1 MPREVHDSGRVTVQ
15 FTDEPPALVRPFQL
29 NPATGVQLGFTGTG
43 KLASVT
49 FPADQYP
56 GLDATV
62 QALKD
67 CPLCT
72 EMGALAGGDPPS
84 GTPLRQ
90 QVLSASA
97 KGRGRNGLRMPIPEY
112 VLPESAGILGGKSAD
127 EIVNSLTATK
137 PMKYRDPAQTILGII
152 GAVAAPMVPGLSEPM
167 AEGLFAI
174 SLVVAAESGARLLQS
189 QARKLGA
196 SRITGVAPPAPSL
209 GVTPPPLPPPTR
221 VVRGFQ

>member
-1 MPREVHDSGRVTVQ
+1 M
-15 FTDEPPALVRPFQL
+15 
-29 NPATGVQLGFTGTG
+29 GFTGAG

-49 FPADQYP
+49 FPEDRYP
-56 GLDATV
+56 GLAATV

-84 GTPLRQ
+84 GTVVRQ
-90 QVLSASA
+90 QVKSASA
-97 KGRGRNGLRMPIPEY
+97 KGTGRNGLRMPIPEY

-127 EIVNSLTATK
+127 EIVNSLTDQK

-152 GAVAAPMVPGLSEPM
+152 GAVAAPLVPGLSEPM

-174 SLVVAAESGARLLQS
+174 SLVVAAEAGARLLKS

-196 SRITGVAPPAPSL
+196 SIASTITQLPPSAPSL
-209 GVTPPPLPPPTR
+209 GVVPSPLPPPSR